1 MIRDFVEGI
10 MNGLKRAVLFVVDV
24 LLFIPRLIVGGIVG
38 FLVKEVKAAAIE
50 EDEVEEEPDEDDEEP
65 DEDDDEDDEEEEEES
80 DEDDDDTDKVSRILK
95 KSLNPSDQEIPIAV
109 ALSTAAA
116 AAAAAPE
123 EPDTPK
129 EAEEDEK
136 DDSEEE
142 SSSSE
147 KKKTTPAKKT
157 KASSKPEKVEGE
169 VIEVF
174 GKSDSKAA
182 QYETAF
188 MNFFNNASAKYAK
201 DQWVDGAIEL
211 QKFARSFLDALS
223 IKEGITPLK
232 GKDVTADKRYKDLLD
247 KLDSKIK
254 FTEDEKKKLEICLG
268 CQGRTSESAVRPQME
283 VAFKLINTYQA
294 HYYEAWVQMQKATA

>member
-10 MNGLKRAVLFVVDV
+10 LNGLKRAVLFVVDV

-50 EDEVEEEPDEDDEEP
+50 EDEVEEEPDEDEEEDEEEPDEDEEEDEEEP
-65 DEDDDEDDEEEEEES
+65 DEDDM
-80 DEDDDDTDKVSRILK
+80 DKVSRFLK
-95 KSLNPSDQEIPIAV
+95 KSFSEPSNPEIPIAV
-109 ALSTAAA
+109 ALSTA

-147 KKKTTPAKKT
+147 KKKTTAKKT
-157 KASSKPEKVEGE
+157 KTSSKPEKVEGQ
-169 VIEVF
+169 VIEIF
-174 GKSDSKAA
+174 GKSDTKAA

-188 MNFFNNASAKYAK
+188 MNFFNTAAAKYSK
-201 DQWVDGAIEL
+201 DQWMDGAIEL

-232 GKDVTADKRYKDLLD
+232 GKDVTADRRYKDLLE
-247 KLDSKIK
+247 KLDAKIK
-254 FTEDEKKKLEICLG
+254 FTEDEKKKLDICLG
-268 CQGRTSESAVRPQME
+268 CQSRTSTPAVKPQMDM
-283 VAFKLINTYQA
+283 AFKLISAYQA
-294 HYYEAWVQMQKATA
+294 HYYEAWVQMQKTATA

>member
-50 EDEVEEEPDEDDEEP
+50 EDEVEEEPDEDDEE
-65 DEDDDEDDEEEEEES
+65 EEEESDEDDEEEEEES

-109 ALSTAAA
+109 ALSTA

-294 HYYEAWVQMQKATA
+294 HYYEAWVQRQKATA

>member
-50 EDEVEEEPDEDDEEP
+50 EDEVEEEPDEDEEEDEEEP
-65 DEDDDEDDEEEEEES
+65 DE
-80 DEDDDDTDKVSRILK
+80 DDTDKVSRFLK
-95 KSLNPSDQEIPIAV
+95 KSFSEPSNPEIPIAV

-116 AAAAAPE
+116 AAAPE
-123 EPDTPK
+123 EVDTALK
-129 EAEEDEK
+129 QSESEEDGKEN
-136 DDSEEE
+136 SEEE
-142 SSSSE
+142 SSE
-147 KKKTTPAKKT
+147 KKKTTSAKKT

-174 GKSDSKAA
+174 GKSDAKAA
-182 QYETAF
+182 PYETAF
-188 MNFFNNASAKYAK
+188 MNFFNTAAAKYSK
-201 DQWVDGAIEL
+201 DQWMDGAIEL

-232 GKDVTADKRYKDLLD
+232 G
-247 KLDSKIK
+247 
-254 FTEDEKKKLEICLG
+254 
-268 CQGRTSESAVRPQME
+268 
-283 VAFKLINTYQA
+283 
-294 HYYEAWVQMQKATA
+294 

>member
-1 MIRDFVEGI
+1 MVRDFVEGI
-10 MNGLKRAVLFVVDV
+10 LNGLKRAVLFVVDV

-50 EDEVEEEPDEDDEEP
+50 EDEVEEEPDEEDEEP
-65 DEDDDEDDEEEEEES
+65 DEDDEEEEEES
-80 DEDDDDTDKVSRILK
+80 DEDDDTDKVSRILK

-109 ALSTAAA
+109 ALSTA

-294 HYYEAWVQMQKATA
+294 HYYKAWVQMQKATA

>member
-50 EDEVEEEPDEDDEEP
+50 EDEVEEEPDEDEEEDEEEP
-65 DEDDDEDDEEEEEES
+65 DE
-80 DEDDDDTDKVSRILK
+80 DDTDKVSRFLK
-95 KSLNPSDQEIPIAV
+95 KSFSEPSNPEIPIAV

-116 AAAAAPE
+116 PE
-123 EPDTPK
+123 EVDTALK
-129 EAEEDEK
+129 QSESEEDGKEN
-136 DDSEEE
+136 SEEE
-142 SSSSE
+142 SSE
-147 KKKTTPAKKT
+147 KKKTTSAKKT

-174 GKSDSKAA
+174 GKSDAKAA
-182 QYETAF
+182 PYETAF
-188 MNFFNNASAKYAK
+188 MNFFNTAAAKYSK
-201 DQWVDGAIEL
+201 DQWMDGAIEL

-232 GKDVTADKRYKDLLD
+232 GKDVTADKRYKDLLE
-247 KLDSKIK
+247 KLDAKIK
-254 FTEDEKKKLEICLG
+254 FTEDEKKKLDICLG
-268 CQGRTSESAVRPQME
+268 CQSRTSTPAVKPQMDM
-283 VAFKLINTYQA
+283 AFKLISAYQA
-294 HYYEAWVQMQKATA
+294 HYYEAWVQMQKTVTA

>member
-50 EDEVEEEPDEDDEEP
+50 EDEVEEEPDEDEEEDEEEP
-65 DEDDDEDDEEEEEES
+65 DE
-80 DEDDDDTDKVSRILK
+80 DDTDKVSRFLK
-95 KSLNPSDQEIPIAV
+95 KSFSEPSNPEIPIAV

-116 AAAAAPE
+116 AAAPE
-123 EPDTPK
+123 EVDTALK
-129 EAEEDEK
+129 QSESEEDGKEN
-136 DDSEEE
+136 SEEE
-142 SSSSE
+142 SSE
-147 KKKTTPAKKT
+147 KKKTTSAKKT

-174 GKSDSKAA
+174 GKSDAKAA
-182 QYETAF
+182 PYETAF
-188 MNFFNNASAKYAK
+188 MNFFNTAAAKYSK
-201 DQWVDGAIEL
+201 DQWMDGAIEL

-232 GKDVTADKRYKDLLD
+232 GKDVTADKRYKDLLE
-247 KLDSKIK
+247 KLDAKIK
-254 FTEDEKKKLEICLG
+254 FTEDEKKKLDICLG
-268 CQGRTSESAVRPQME
+268 CQSRTSTPAVKPQMDM
-283 VAFKLINTYQA
+283 AFKLISAYQA
-294 HYYEAWVQMQKATA
+294 HYYEAWVQMQKTVTA

>member
-50 EDEVEEEPDEDDEEP
+50 EDEVEEEPDEDEDEEEP
-65 DEDDDEDDEEEEEES
+65 DEDDI
-80 DEDDDDTDKVSRILK
+80 DKVSRFLK
-95 KSLNPSDQEIPIAV
+95 KSFSEPSSNPEIPIAV

-116 AAAAAPE
+116 AAAPE
-123 EPDTPK
+123 EVDTPK
-129 EAEEDEK
+129 QSESEEDGKE
-136 DDSEEE
+136 DSEE
-142 SSSSE
+142 SSE

-157 KASSKPEKVEGE
+157 KTSPKPEKVEGE

-174 GKSDSKAA
+174 GKSDPKAA

-188 MNFFNNASAKYAK
+188 MNFFNTAAAKYSK
-201 DQWVDGAIEL
+201 DQWMDGAIEL

-232 GKDVTADKRYKDLLD
+232 GKDVTADKRYKDLLE
-247 KLDSKIK
+247 KLDAKIK
-254 FTEDEKKKLEICLG
+254 FTEDEKKKLDICLG
-268 CQGRTSESAVRPQME
+268 CQSRTSTPAVKPQMDM
-283 VAFKLINTYQA
+283 AFKLISAYQA
-294 HYYEAWVQMQKATA
+294 HYYEAWVQMQKTATA

>member
-65 DEDDDEDDEEEEEES
+65 DEDDEEEEEES

-109 ALSTAAA
+109 ALSTA

-201 DQWVDGAIEL
+201 DQWVDGL